1 MSRGAGDH
9 TTVAHRVV
17 DHRVVILGA
26 GRDVRAPVPP
36 ALVRVRT
43 RTGDAAWAGARVLD
57 WILAAFAPLPDPA
70 VTFVGGYMAERV
82 MAHYPD
88 LHVVI
93 NAAWDQTGPTAS
105 LARAP
110 LDAARATWVTY
121 SDIVFRP
128 ECVAR
133 LDAAPADVVLAVDS
147 AWLTRYEARSP
158 HDVAA
163 AEKVRL
169 AGTRLLD
176 VGADIA
182 PDRADAEFLGLVRFA
197 PRALAA
203 VRNLLARA
211 PVPNTLPELL
221 RRLAADGL
229 NVDAVDVAGDWAEL
243 NAPQDLA
250 RFVLGTKAE
259 SLERLKPLLRS
270 ARIADLV
277 AVRHEAW
284 RSAPD
289 TILAAIR
296 RNLHE
301 ATSLIVR
308 SSARGEDSWVTSHAG
323 AFRSVPNVPA
333 GDPALVARAIDD
345 VLASYGTATPD
356 DQVLVQPML
365 TDVAL
370 AGVVMTRAPGSGAPY
385 YVLSFDETSA
395 RTDTVTAGTTDACRT
410 VHLLRDQPL
419 RPGLPPALDA
429 VLAAVREVE
438 ALVGHDSLD
447 VEFAVGRD
455 GAVWILQVRPMTR
468 PMTQL
473 PRPLP
478 VDDGALRAGLE
489 RAAGLLQARHR
500 AHPWLAGERS
510 LYSVMT
516 DWNPAEMIGTT
527 PSRLALSLYR
537 WLVTDE
543 VWAASRAALGYRDVR
558 PCELL
563 VDVLGHPY
571 VDVRAD
577 FNSFVP
583 VALPDRLAARLVD
596 HWLDRLAARPELH
609 DKVEFEVL
617 HTCLGPGFPAHAVG
631 LAAAGFAA
639 GEIAALREALRAITR
654 DVVARCRGD
663 LAGLGRLG
671 ARYDTIVRAEM
682 PPLER
687 AFLLLDDARRLGYPL
702 FANLARAGFVAVS
715 LLRELEAVEAIGPDD
730 GARLLASLDTVA
742 SQLRRD
748 GAATARGELGWEALV
763 ERYGHLRPG
772 TYDLTSPCY
781 ASDAATFLG
790 PFVRAAEAPAPRADA
805 WDDATRRRAGRA
817 LAAVGLDGDGAS
829 AEAFIRT
836 AIAGREYGKFV
847 VTRNVSAA
855 LEALGAH
862 AESLGVER
870 AAATHVRIGD
880 WLALREEVASEPAA
894 RFEALVREGREADA
908 LTRAVALPAQLFDP
922 DDLWCFEVA
931 RAEPTYVTRRRVSA
945 PVCVLDGSGAG
956 RQPLGGRIVV
966 VPSADPGFDWIL
978 SRRIA
983 GLVTMYGGTN
993 SHMAIRA
1000 QELGLPAAIGVGSLL
1015 YERLAAAELIELD
1028 CGARRIRV
1036 VR

>member
-1 MSRGAGDH
+1 MIRGAGDH
-9 TTVAHRVV
+9 QTV

-26 GRDVRAPVPP
+26 GRDVRSPVPP
-36 ALVRVRT
+36 AMVRVRSGAQ
-43 RTGDAAWAGARVLD
+43 RDAWGGARVLD

-70 VTFVGGYMAERV
+70 VTFVGGYLAEQV
-82 MAHYPD
+82 IAGYPD

-93 NAAWDQTGPTAS
+93 NPAWERTGPTAS

-110 LDAARATWVTY
+110 LDAACATWVTY

-133 LDAAPADVVLAVDS
+133 LDAASADVALAVDS

-158 HDVAA
+158 HDVAG

-182 PDRADAEFLGLVRFA
+182 AAQADAEFLGLVRFA

-203 VRNLLARA
+203 VRELLASA
-211 PVPNTLPELL
+211 PAPHTLPELL
-221 RRLAADGL
+221 RRLAAAGL
-229 NVDAVDVAGDWAEL
+229 VVDAVDVAGDWAEL

-259 SLERLKPLLRS
+259 SLERLKPLLRR

-284 RSAPD
+284 RSAPEA
-289 TILAAIR
+289 ILAAIR
-296 RNLHE
+296 RNLRE
-301 ATSLIVR
+301 ASSLIVR
-308 SSARGEDSWVTSHAG
+308 SSARGEDSWATSQAG

-333 GDPALVARAIDD
+333 GDPAMVARAIDD
-345 VLASYGTATPD
+345 VLASYGTAMPD

-385 YVLSFDETSA
+385 YVVSFDETSA

-410 VHLLRDQPL
+410 IHLLRDQPL
-419 RPGLPPALDA
+419 RPGLPPVLEP

-447 VEFAVGRD
+447 IEFAVARD
-455 GAVWILQVRPMTR
+455 GGVWILQVRPMT
-468 PMTQL
+468 QL
-473 PRPLP
+473 PRALP
-478 VDDGALRAGLE
+478 VGDGALRAGLE
-489 RAAGLLQARHR
+489 RASELLRARHR

-583 VALPDRLAARLVD
+583 AALPDHLAARLVD
-596 HWLDRLAARPELH
+596 HYLDRLAAHPELH

-617 HTCLGPGFPAHAVG
+617 HTCLGPGFPAQAVA
-631 LAAAGFAA
+631 LAAAGFTI

-663 LAGLGRLG
+663 LAALGSLG
-671 ARYDTIVRAEM
+671 TRHDTIVRAEM

-687 AFLLLDDARRLGYPL
+687 VFLLLDDARRLGYPL

-715 LLRELEAVEAIGPDD
+715 LLRELEAVEAITPDD
-730 GARLLASLDTVA
+730 TARLLASLDTVA
-742 SQLRRD
+742 GQLRRD
-748 GAATARGELGWEALV
+748 GAATARGELAWETLV
-763 ERYGHLRPG
+763 ARYGHLRPG

-790 PFVRAAEAPAPRADA
+790 PFVRPADAPARTDA
-805 WDDATRRRAGRA
+805 WDDATRLRVGRA
-817 LAAVGLDGDGAS
+817 LAAVGLDGDGAR
-829 AEAFIRT
+829 AETFIRT

-870 AAATHVRIGD
+870 TAATHVRIGD
-880 WLALREEVASEPAA
+880 WLALREEIASEPAA

-931 RAEPTYVTRRRVSA
+931 TAEPTYVTGRRVSA
-945 PVCVLDGSGAG
+945 PVCVLDGGGPSH
-956 RQPLGGRIVV
+956 QLLGGRIVV